1 MVKIVVTRG
10 SCKLTF
16 PVVMLVSRVCAVS
29 AIVLKALLF
38 EGLWVNID
46 A

>member
-1 MVKIVVTRG
+1 MVKIVVTRA

-16 PVVMLVSRVCAVS
+16 PVVMLVSRFRAVS

-38 EGLWVNID
+38 EGLWLSID